1 MNKVIAVITDL
12 NGNLV
17 ESTNF
22 PFLKLALKDLDI
34 KCNEKKLLANILDKN
49 YTVYKTQ
56 INLSSSNFLQY
67 LFEEWKINNNVHV
80 SPPRS
85 KIINNHLKD
94 INSFTDFEREIIYCL
109 LSGYVIDKSIEK
121 FLCQITNK
129 KLSGNIKYTIAALYS
144 KFECDNRSL
153 LIELLK
159 FYELDRY
166 LPVSIFPPG
175 VYKI

>member
-1 MNKVIAVITDL
+1 MNKVIAVLTDL

-17 ESTNF
+17 ENNNF

-34 KCNEKKLLANILDKN
+34 NCNEKKLLANMLDKN

-56 INLSSSNFLQY
+56 INLSNNDFFQY
-67 LFEEWKINNNVHV
+67 LFEEWKINNN
-80 SPPRS
+80 
-85 KIINNHLKD
+85 INLPIDKAQVTNSHLKD
-94 INSFTDFEREIIYCL
+94 INSFTDFEREIIYSL

-121 FLCQITNK
+121 FLIKLTNQ
-129 KLSGNIKYTIAALYS
+129 KLRGSVRYTIAALYS

>member
-17 ESTNF
+17 ENTNF

-34 KCNEKKLLANILDKN
+34 KCNEKKLLANMLDKN

-56 INLSSSNFLQY
+56 INLSNKDFFQY
-67 LFEEWKINNNVHV
+67 LFEEWKINNN
-80 SPPRS
+80 
-85 KIINNHLKD
+85 INLSIDKVQVMNSQLKD
-94 INSFTDFEREIIYCL
+94 INSFTDFEREIIYSL
-109 LSGYVIDKSIEK
+109 LSGYVIDKSIEQ
-121 FLCQITNK
+121 FLIKLTNQ
-129 KLSGNIKYTIAALYS
+129 KLRGNVRYTIAALYS

>member
-1 MNKVIAVITDL
+1 MNKVIAVLTDL
-12 NGNLV
+12 NGNLI
-17 ESTNF
+17 ENTNF

-34 KCNEKKLLANILDKN
+34 KCNEKKLLANMLDKN

-56 INLSSSNFLQY
+56 INLSNNDFFQY
-67 LFEEWKINNNVHV
+67 LFEEWKINNN
-80 SPPRS
+80 
-85 KIINNHLKD
+85 INLSIDKVQVMNTQLKD
-94 INSFTDFEREIIYCL
+94 INSFTDFEREIIYSL
-109 LSGYVIDKSIEK
+109 LSGYVIDKAIEQ
-121 FLCQITNK
+121 FLIKLTNQ
-129 KLSGNIKYTIAALYS
+129 KLRGNVRYTIAALYS

-159 FYELDRY
+159 YYELDRY

>member
-1 MNKVIAVITDL
+1 MNKVIAVLTDL
-12 NGNLV
+12 NGNLI
-17 ESTNF
+17 ENTNF

-34 KCNEKKLLANILDKN
+34 KCNEKKLLANMLDKN

-56 INLSSSNFLQY
+56 INLSNNDFFQY
-67 LFEEWKINNNVHV
+67 LFEEWKINNN
-80 SPPRS
+80 
-85 KIINNHLKD
+85 INLSIDKVQVMNSQLKD
-94 INSFTDFEREIIYCL
+94 INSFTDFEREIIYSL
-109 LSGYVIDKSIEK
+109 LSGYVIDKAIEQ
-121 FLCQITNK
+121 FLIKLTNQ
-129 KLSGNIKYTIAALYS
+129 KLRGNVRYTIAALYS

-159 FYELDRY
+159 YYELDRY